1 MLLAC
6 GEFGHGR
13 TVWIDSDLYFYTV
26 VREIQVLLEVRRY
39 RGDSAAIERRPN
51 AGSDVAT
58 VRRLVLTTFSYKKI
72 RNDYF

>member
-26 VREIQVLLEVRRY
+26 VGEIQALLQVRRY
-39 RGDSAAIERRPN
+39 RVDSAAIERRRN
-51 AGSDVAT
+51 GGFDAAT
-58 VRRLVLTTFSYKKI
+58 VRRTVLTTFSYKRI